1 MEKKAK
7 IGWLYVI
14 AALFVAV
21 GLFFVVKKNTYLFF
35 ALPVVLGVLLLYIF
49 SLDKVLL
56 LTAFTVPLSI
66 NLKALEADLAIS
78 LPAEPL
84 LIGVL
89 VLFIAKMLYDGRYD
103 KRMAR
108 HPIAIVIYIMFTW
121 MLVTTITSEMPV
133 VSIKFMVSR
142 LWFIVP
148 SFFLCAILFKNPKN
162 IHWFIWLYIA
172 ALCIVCVYTIIHH
185 AQFGFDGDSA
195 HWVMTPFYNDHTAYG
210 AALAIYLIL
219 ALAYVFLPGIKTS
232 TRLIIIGVIAL
243 LSVALMLS
251 NCRAAWLSVIAS
263 LAMLIC
269 VLLRIKFRWIATV
282 VVVLVGLFFA
292 FQNQIID
299 ALEKNNQDASGDLVE
314 NIQSITNISTDA
326 SNLERINRWQSAF
339 RLFNDRPV
347 FGWGPGTYQFVY
359 APYQMSKEKTIISTN
374 AGDGGN
380 AHSEYIGPLAEQGFM
395 GTILVLALVITV
407 VYTGLKAYHKAKNKK
422 AKVLALGTTLA
433 FFGYFVHG
441 FLNNFLDT
449 DKLAVPVWSCAALI
463 AVIDLYYSNQE
474 SFGEITEN
482 QPTRPQISDSSK
494 E

>member
-1 MEKKAK
+1 M
-7 IGWLYVI
+7 
-14 AALFVAV
+14 AV
-21 GLFFVVKKNTYLFF
+21 GLFLVVKKNTYLFF

-66 NLKALEADLAIS
+66 NLKTLEAGLAIS

-84 LIGVL
+84 LIGIM
-89 VLFIAKMLYDGRYD
+89 VLFFAKMLYDGKYD
-103 KRMAR
+103 KRISH
-108 HPIAIVIYIMFTW
+108 HPIAIVIYCMFAW

-133 VSIKFMVSR
+133 VSLKFILSR
-142 LWFIVP
+142 LWFVVP
-148 SFFLCAILFKNPKN
+148 AFFLCAILFKKPKN

-219 ALAYVFLPGIKTS
+219 ALTYVFLPGIKTS
-232 TRLIIIGVIAL
+232 RRLIIIGVVAL
-243 LSVALMLS
+243 LSVALVFS
-251 NCRAAWLSVIAS
+251 NCRAAWLSVIAT
-263 LAMLIC
+263 LAVLIC
-269 VLLRIKFRWIATV
+269 VLLKIKFRWIATV
-282 VVVLVGLFFA
+282 MVVLVGLFLA

-339 RLFNDRPV
+339 RLFNERPV

-380 AHSEYIGPLAEQGFM
+380 AHSEYFGPLAEQGIV
-395 GTILVLALVITV
+395 GSILVLILVIVTV
-407 VYTGLKAYHKAKNKK
+407 YHGMKAYKRCKNRQAKTL
-422 AKVLALGTTLA
+422 VLGATLA
-433 FFGYFVHG
+433 FISYFVHG
-441 FLNNFLDT
+441 LLNNFMDT
-449 DKLAVPVWSCAALI
+449 DKLAVPVWSLAALI
-463 AVIDLYYSNQE
+463 AAIDVYYA
-474 SFGEITEN
+474 
-482 QPTRPQISDSSK
+482 DK
-494 E
+494 ETFDEVKE

>member
-1 MEKKAK
+1 MEKRAK
-7 IGWLYVI
+7 IAWLYLI

-21 GLFFVVKKNTYLFF
+21 GLFLVVKKNTYLFF

-56 LTAFTVPLSI
+56 LTAFTIPLSV
-66 NLKALEADLAIS
+66 NLKALDAGLAIS

-84 LIGVL
+84 LMGIM
-89 VLFIAKMLYDGRYD
+89 VLFFAKMLYDGKYD
-103 KRMAR
+103 RR
-108 HPIAIVIYIMFTW
+108 ISHHPIAIVIYCMFAW
-121 MLVTTITSEMPV
+121 MLVTTITSEMPL
-133 VSIKFMVSR
+133 VSIKFMLSR
-142 LWFIVP
+142 LWFVVP
-148 SFFLCAILFKNPKN
+148 AFFLCAIFFKEPKN
-162 IHWFIWLYIA
+162 IHRFIWLYIT

-219 ALAYVFLPGIKTS
+219 ALTYVFLPDVKKS
-232 TRLIIIGVIAL
+232 RKLVIIGVVVL

-251 NCRAAWLSVIAS
+251 NCRAAWLSMIAA
-263 LAMLIC
+263 LAVLIC
-269 VLLRIKFRWIATV
+269 VLLKIKFRWIATV
-282 VVVLVGLFFA
+282 VIVLVGLFFA

-339 RLFNDRPV
+339 RLFSERPV

-380 AHSEYIGPLAEQGFM
+380 AHSEYFGPLAEQGIV
-395 GTILVLALVITV
+395 GSLLVLTLVIVTV
-407 VYTGLKAYHKAKNKK
+407 YCGLKTYSRSKNKK
-422 AKVLALGTTLA
+422 AKVLVLGTTLA
-433 FFGYFVHG
+433 FISYFVHG

-449 DKLAVPVWSCAALI
+449 DKLAIPVWSLAALI
-463 AVIDLYYSNQE
+463 AAIDVYYA
-474 SFGEITEN
+474 
-482 QPTRPQISDSSK
+482 DK
-494 E
+494 EDFEQAK

>member
-7 IGWLYVI
+7 IAWLYLI

-49 SLDKVLL
+49 SLDKVLM
-56 LTAFTVPLSI
+56 LTAFTVPLSV
-66 NLKALEADLAIS
+66 NLKALDAGLAIS

-84 LIGVL
+84 LMGIL
-89 VLFIAKMLYDGRYD
+89 VLFMAKMLYDGNYD
-103 KRMAR
+103 RRISR
-108 HPIAIVIYIMFTW
+108 HPIAIVIYCMFAW

-133 VSIKFMVSR
+133 VSIKFLVSR
-142 LWFIVP
+142 LWFVIP
-148 SFFLCAILFKNPKN
+148 AFFLCAILFKNPKN
-162 IHWFIWLYIA
+162 IHRFIWLYIA
-172 ALCIVCVYTIIHH
+172 SLCIVCVYTIIHH
-185 AQFGFDGDSA
+185 SQYGFDGDSA

-210 AALAIYLIL
+210 AALAIYLIM
-219 ALAYVFLPGIKTS
+219 ALTYVFLPGIK
-232 TRLIIIGVIAL
+232 RGRKIIIIGVVAL
-243 LSVALMLS
+243 LSLALTLS
-251 NCRAAWLSVIAS
+251 NCRAAWISMVAS
-263 LAMLIC
+263 LAVLIC
-269 VLLRIKFRWIATV
+269 VLLRIKFSWIVTIA
-282 VVVLVGLFFA
+282 VVLVGLFFA

-299 ALEKNNQDASGDLVE
+299 ALEKNNQDASGNLVE

-339 RLFNDRPV
+339 RLFNERPV

-380 AHSEYIGPLAEQGFM
+380 AHSEYFGPLAEQGVM
-395 GTILVLALVITV
+395 GSLLVLVLVVVTV
-407 VYTGLKAYHKAKNKK
+407 YCGIKTYLRCKNKS
-422 AKVLALGTTLA
+422 AKVLVLGATLA

-449 DKLAVPVWSCAALI
+449 DKLAVPVWSLAALI
-463 AVIDLYYSNQE
+463 AAIDVYYADREEFEGGS
-474 SFGEITEN
+474 
-482 QPTRPQISDSSK
+482 
-494 E
+494 

>member
-1 MEKKAK
+1 M
-7 IGWLYVI
+7 
-14 AALFVAV
+14 AV
-21 GLFFVVKKNTYLFF
+21 GLFLVVKKNTYLFF

-66 NLKALEADLAIS
+66 NLKALEAGLAIS

-84 LIGVL
+84 LIGIM
-89 VLFIAKMLYDGRYD
+89 VLFFAKMLYDGKYD
-103 KRMAR
+103 KRISH
-108 HPIAIVIYIMFTW
+108 HPIAIVIYCMFAW

-133 VSIKFMVSR
+133 VSLKFILSR
-142 LWFIVP
+142 LWFVVP
-148 SFFLCAILFKNPKN
+148 AFFLCALLFKNPKN

-219 ALAYVFLPGIKTS
+219 ALTYVFLPGIKTS
-232 TRLIIIGVIAL
+232 RRLIIIGVVAL
-243 LSVALMLS
+243 LSVALVFS
-251 NCRAAWLSVIAS
+251 NCRAAWLSVIAA
-263 LAMLIC
+263 LAVLIC
-269 VLLRIKFRWIATV
+269 VLLKIKFRWIATV

-339 RLFNDRPV
+339 RLFNERPV

-380 AHSEYIGPLAEQGFM
+380 AHSEYFGPLAEQGIV
-395 GTILVLALVITV
+395 GSILVLILVIVTV
-407 VYTGLKAYHKAKNKK
+407 YHGMKAYKRCKNRQVKTL
-422 AKVLALGTTLA
+422 VLGATLA
-433 FFGYFVHG
+433 FISYFVHG
-441 FLNNFLDT
+441 LLNNFMDT
-449 DKLAVPVWSCAALI
+449 DKLAVPVWSLAALI
-463 AVIDLYYSNQE
+463 AAVDVYYA
-474 SFGEITEN
+474 
-482 QPTRPQISDSSK
+482 DK
-494 E
+494 ETFDEVKE

>member
-1 MEKKAK
+1 MEKRAK
-7 IGWLYVI
+7 IAWLYVV
-14 AALFVAV
+14 AALFLAV
-21 GLFFVVKKNTYLFF
+21 GLFLVVKKNTYLFF

-66 NLKALEADLAIS
+66 NLKALEAGLAIS

-84 LIGVL
+84 LIGIM
-89 VLFIAKMLYDGRYD
+89 VLFFAKMLYDGKYD
-103 KRMAR
+103 KRISH
-108 HPIAIVIYIMFTW
+108 HPIAIVIYCMFAW

-133 VSIKFMVSR
+133 VSLKFILSR
-142 LWFIVP
+142 LWFVIP
-148 SFFLCAILFKNPKN
+148 AFFLCAILFKKPKN

-219 ALAYVFLPGIKTS
+219 ALTYVFLPGIKTS
-232 TRLIIIGVIAL
+232 RRLIIIGVVAL
-243 LSVALMLS
+243 LSVALLFS
-251 NCRAAWLSVIAS
+251 NCRAAWLSVIAA
-263 LAMLIC
+263 LAVLIC
-269 VLLRIKFRWIATV
+269 VLLKIKFRWIATA
-282 VVVLVGLFFA
+282 VVVLVGLFLA

-339 RLFNDRPV
+339 RLFNERPV

-380 AHSEYIGPLAEQGFM
+380 AHSEYFGPLAEQGIV
-395 GTILVLALVITV
+395 GSILVLILVIVTV
-407 VYTGLKAYHKAKNKK
+407 YHGMKAYKRCKNRQAKTL
-422 AKVLALGTTLA
+422 VLGATLA
-433 FFGYFVHG
+433 FISYFVHG
-441 FLNNFLDT
+441 LLNNFMDT
-449 DKLAVPVWSCAALI
+449 DKLAVPVWSLAALI
-463 AVIDLYYSNQE
+463 AAIDVYYA
-474 SFGEITEN
+474 
-482 QPTRPQISDSSK
+482 DK
-494 E
+494 ETFDEVKE

>member
-1 MEKKAK
+1 MEKRAK
-7 IGWLYVI
+7 IAWLYVV
-14 AALFVAV
+14 AALFLAV
-21 GLFFVVKKNTYLFF
+21 GLFLVVKKNTYLFF

-49 SLDKVLL
+49 SLDKVLM

-66 NLKALEADLAIS
+66 NLKALEAGLAIS

-84 LIGVL
+84 LIGIM
-89 VLFIAKMLYDGRYD
+89 VLFFAKMLYDGKYD
-103 KRMAR
+103 KRISH
-108 HPIAIVIYIMFTW
+108 HPIAIVIYCMFAW

-133 VSIKFMVSR
+133 VSLKFILSR
-142 LWFIVP
+142 LWFVVP
-148 SFFLCAILFKNPKN
+148 AFFLCAILFKKPKN

-219 ALAYVFLPGIKTS
+219 ALTYVFLPGIKTS
-232 TRLIIIGVIAL
+232 RRLIIIGVVAL
-243 LSVALMLS
+243 LSVALVFS
-251 NCRAAWLSVIAS
+251 NCRAAWLSVIAA
-263 LAMLIC
+263 LAVLIC
-269 VLLRIKFRWIATV
+269 VLLKIKFRWIATV
-282 VVVLVGLFFA
+282 VVVLVGLFLA

-339 RLFNDRPV
+339 RLFNERPV

-380 AHSEYIGPLAEQGFM
+380 AHSEYFGPLAEQGIV
-395 GTILVLALVITV
+395 GSILVLILVIVTV
-407 VYTGLKAYHKAKNKK
+407 YHGMKAYKRCKNRQAKTL
-422 AKVLALGTTLA
+422 VLGATLA
-433 FFGYFVHG
+433 FISYFVHG
-441 FLNNFLDT
+441 LLNNFMDT
-449 DKLAVPVWSCAALI
+449 DKLAVPVWSLAALI
-463 AVIDLYYSNQE
+463 AAIDVYYA
-474 SFGEITEN
+474 
-482 QPTRPQISDSSK
+482 DK
-494 E
+494 ETFDEVKE

>member
-7 IGWLYVI
+7 IAWLYLV
-14 AALFVAV
+14 AALFIAV
-21 GLFFVVKKNTYLFF
+21 GLYLVVKKNTYLFF

-56 LTAFTVPLSI
+56 FTAFTVPLSV
-66 NLKALEADLAIS
+66 NLKALDAGLAIS

-84 LIGVL
+84 LMGIL
-89 VLFIAKMLYDGRYD
+89 VLFLAKMLYDGKYD
-103 KRMAR
+103 RR
-108 HPIAIVIYIMFTW
+108 ISHHPIAIVIYCMFAW

-133 VSIKFMVSR
+133 VSIKFILAR
-142 LWFIVP
+142 LWFVVP
-148 SFFLCAILFKNPKN
+148 AFFLCAVLFKNPKN
-162 IHWFIWLYIA
+162 IHRFIWLYIA

-219 ALAYVFLPGIKTS
+219 ALTYVFLPGVKKS
-232 TRLIIIGVIAL
+232 RKLLIIGVVL
-243 LSVALMLS
+243 LLGVALMLS
-251 NCRAAWLSVIAS
+251 NCRAAWLSIIAA
-263 LAMLIC
+263 LAVLIC
-269 VLLRIKFRWIATV
+269 VLLHIKFRWIAATV
-282 VVVLVGLFFA
+282 VILVGLFFA

-339 RLFNDRPV
+339 RLFNERPV

-380 AHSEYIGPLAEQGFM
+380 AHSEYFGPLAEQGLV
-395 GTILVLALVITV
+395 GSLLVLTLVVVTVYCGLRTYKRCKNKQAKILVLGA
-407 VYTGLKAYHKAKNKK
+407 
-422 AKVLALGTTLA
+422 TLA
-433 FFGYFVHG
+433 FISYFVHG

-449 DKLAVPVWSCAALI
+449 DKLAIPVWSLAALI
-463 AVIDLYYSNQE
+463 AAIDVFYA
-474 SFGEITEN
+474 
-482 QPTRPQISDSSK
+482 DK
-494 E
+494 EEFVEE

>member
-7 IGWLYVI
+7 IAWLYLI

-56 LTAFTVPLSI
+56 LTAFAVPLSV
-66 NLKALEADLAIS
+66 NLKALEAGLAIS

-84 LIGVL
+84 LMGIL
-89 VLFIAKMLYDGRYD
+89 VLFIAKMLYDGKYD
-103 KRMAR
+103 QRVSH
-108 HPIAIVIYIMFTW
+108 HPVAVIIYCMFAW

-133 VSIKFMVSR
+133 VSIKFMLSR
-142 LWFIVP
+142 LWFVVP
-148 SFFLCAILFKNPKN
+148 AFFLCALLFKDTKN
-162 IHWFIWLYIA
+162 IDRFIWLYISG
-172 ALCIVCVYTIIHH
+172 LCIVCIYTIIHH

-219 ALAYVFLPGIKTS
+219 ALTYVFLPGIKRS
-232 TRLIIIGVIAL
+232 RKLLIIGVVL
-243 LSVALMLS
+243 LLGLALMLS
-251 NCRAAWLSVIAS
+251 NCRAAWLSVMAA
-263 LAMLIC
+263 LAVLIC
-269 VLLRIKFRWIATV
+269 VLLRIKFRWVATV

-299 ALEKNNQDASGDLVE
+299 AMEKNNQDASGDLVE
-314 NIQSITNISTDA
+314 NVQSITNISTDA

-339 RLFNDRPV
+339 RLFRERPV

-380 AHSEYIGPLAEQGFM
+380 AHSEYFGPLAEQGLLGSLLM
-395 GTILVLALVITV
+395 LALVVVTV
-407 VYTGLKAYHKAKNKK
+407 YYGLTTYRRCKNKK
-422 AKVLALGTTLA
+422 AKVLVLGATLA
-433 FFGYFVHG
+433 FFSYFIHG

-449 DKLAVPVWSCAALI
+449 DKLAVPVWSLAALI
-463 AVIDLYYSNQE
+463 VAIDVYHADTADEL
-474 SFGEITEN
+474 
-482 QPTRPQISDSSK
+482 PK
-494 E
+494 EA

>member
-7 IGWLYVI
+7 IAWLYVI
-14 AALFVAV
+14 AALFIAI
-21 GLFFVVKKNTYLFF
+21 GLFLVVKKNTYLFF

-56 LTAFTVPLSI
+56 LTAFAVPLSV
-66 NLKALEADLAIS
+66 NLKALEAGLAIS

-84 LIGVL
+84 LMGIL
-89 VLFIAKMLYDGRYD
+89 VLFVAKMLYDGHFDR
-103 KRMAR
+103 RVLH
-108 HPIAIVIYIMFTW
+108 HPIAIVIYCMFAW
-121 MLVTTITSEMPV
+121 MAVTTITSEMPL
-133 VSIKFMVSR
+133 VSLKFILAR
-142 LWFIVP
+142 LWFVIP
-148 SFFLCAILFKNPKN
+148 AFFLCTVLFKNPKN
-162 IHWFIWLYIA
+162 IHWFIWLYIS
-172 ALCIVCVYTIIHH
+172 ALCIVCIYTIIHH

-219 ALAYVFLPGIKTS
+219 SLTYVFLPGIKKS
-232 TRLIIIGVIAL
+232 RRLIIIGVVVLLSIAL
-243 LSVALMLS
+243 TLS
-251 NCRAAWLSVIAS
+251 NCRAAWISMIAA
-263 LAMLIC
+263 LGVLLC
-269 VLLRIKFRWIATV
+269 VLLHIKFRWIAATIIF
-282 VVVLVGLFFA
+282 LVGLFFA

-339 RLFNDRPV
+339 RLFNERPI

-380 AHSEYIGPLAEQGFM
+380 AHSEYFGPLAEQGIV
-395 GTILVLALVITV
+395 GSLLVVVLVVVTI
-407 VYTGLKAYHKAKNKK
+407 YCGLKTYSRCKNKK
-422 AKVLALGTTLA
+422 AKVLSLGATIA
-433 FFGYFVHG
+433 FISYFVHG

-449 DKLAVPVWSCAALI
+449 DKLAVPVWSLAALI
-463 AVIDLYYSNQE
+463 TAIDVYYADKE
-474 SFGEITEN
+474 DFVEI
-482 QPTRPQISDSSK
+482 K

>member
-1 MEKKAK
+1 MEKRAK
-7 IGWLYVI
+7 IAWLYVV
-14 AALFVAV
+14 AALFLAV
-21 GLFFVVKKNTYLFF
+21 GLFLVVKKNTYLFF

-66 NLKALEADLAIS
+66 NLKALEAGLAIS

-84 LIGVL
+84 LIGIM
-89 VLFIAKMLYDGRYD
+89 VLFFAKMLYDGKYD
-103 KRMAR
+103 KRISH
-108 HPIAIVIYIMFTW
+108 HPIAIVIYCMFAW

-133 VSIKFMVSR
+133 VSLKFILSR
-142 LWFIVP
+142 LWFVVP
-148 SFFLCAILFKNPKN
+148 AFFLCAILFKKPKN

-219 ALAYVFLPGIKTS
+219 ALTYVFLPGIKTS
-232 TRLIIIGVIAL
+232 RRLIIIGVVAL
-243 LSVALMLS
+243 LSVALVFS
-251 NCRAAWLSVIAS
+251 NCRAAWLSVIAA
-263 LAMLIC
+263 LAVLIC
-269 VLLRIKFRWIATV
+269 VLLKIKFRWIATV
-282 VVVLVGLFFA
+282 VVILVGLFLA

-314 NIQSITNISTDA
+314 NVQSITNISTDA

-339 RLFNDRPV
+339 RLFNERPV

-380 AHSEYIGPLAEQGFM
+380 AHSEYFGPLAEQGIV
-395 GTILVLALVITV
+395 GSILVLILVIVTV
-407 VYTGLKAYHKAKNKK
+407 YHGMKAYKRCKNRQAKTL
-422 AKVLALGTTLA
+422 VLGATLA
-433 FFGYFVHG
+433 FISYFVHG
-441 FLNNFLDT
+441 LLNNFMDT
-449 DKLAVPVWSCAALI
+449 DKLAVPVWSLAALI
-463 AVIDLYYSNQE
+463 AAIDVYYA
-474 SFGEITEN
+474 
-482 QPTRPQISDSSK
+482 DK
-494 E
+494 ETFDEVKE

>member
-1 MEKKAK
+1 MEKRAK
-7 IGWLYVI
+7 IAWLYVI
-14 AALFVAV
+14 AAFFIAV

-56 LTAFTVPLSI
+56 LTSFCVPLSI
-66 NLKALEADLAIS
+66 NLKELEAGLAIS

-84 LIGVL
+84 LMGIL
-89 VLFIAKMLYDGRYD
+89 VLFFAKMLYDGHYD
-103 KRMAR
+103 RR
-108 HPIAIVIYIMFTW
+108 ISHHPIAIVIYCMFAW
-121 MLVTTITSEMPV
+121 MVVSTITSEMPV
-133 VSIKFMVSR
+133 VSIKFIVSR
-142 LWFIVP
+142 LWFVVP

-162 IHWFIWLYIA
+162 IHWFIWLYIS
-172 ALCIVCVYTIIHH
+172 ALCIVCIYTIIHH

-219 ALAYVFLPGIKTS
+219 ALTYVFMPDLKTS
-232 TRLIIIGVIAL
+232 RRLIIIGVVLL

-263 LAMLIC
+263 LAVLIC
-269 VLLRIKFRWIATV
+269 VLLRIKFHWIAAAV
-282 VVVLVGLFFA
+282 VILVGLFFA

-339 RLFNDRPV
+339 RLFNERPV

-380 AHSEYIGPLAEQGFM
+380 AHSEYFGPLAEQG
-395 GTILVLALVITV
+395 LVGSLLVVVLVVVTV
-407 VYTGLKAYHKAKNKK
+407 YCGIKTYSRCKNKK
-422 AKVLALGTTLA
+422 AKILVLGATLA
-433 FFGYFVHG
+433 FFGYFIHG

-449 DKLAVPVWSCAALI
+449 DKLAVPVWSLAALI
-463 AVIDLYYSNQE
+463 GAIDVYYA
-474 SFGEITEN
+474 
-482 QPTRPQISDSSK
+482 DK
-494 E
+494 EKFEEVKE

>member
-14 AALFVAV
+14 EALFVAV
-21 GLFFVVKKNTYLFF
+21 GLFFIVKMNTYLFF

-56 LTAFTVPLSI
+56 LTAFCVPLSV
-66 NLKALEADLAIS
+66 NLKAMDAGLAIS

-84 LIGVL
+84 LMGIL
-89 VLFIAKMLYDGRYD
+89 VLFIAKRLYDGNFDR
-103 KRMAR
+103 RIAS
-108 HPIAIVIYIMFTW
+108 HPIAIVIYCMFAW
-121 MLVTTITSEMPV
+121 MVVSTITSELPV
-133 VSIKFMVSR
+133 VSLKFILSR
-142 LWFIVP
+142 LWFVIP
-148 SFFLCAILFKNPKN
+148 SFFLCALLFKNPKN
-162 IHWFIWLYIA
+162 IHWFIWLYMA
-172 ALCIVCVYTIIHH
+172 GLCIVCIYSIIHH
-185 AQFGFDGDSA
+185 AQYGFDGDSA

-219 ALAYVFLPGIKTS
+219 ALTYVFLPGIKTF
-232 TRLIIIGVIAL
+232 RKLIVIGVVVL
-243 LSVALMLS
+243 LSVALVLS
-251 NCRAAWLSVIAS
+251 SCRAAWLSMIAS
-263 LAMLIC
+263 LAVLFC

-299 ALEKNNQDASGDLVE
+299 MLERNNQDASGDLVE

-339 RLFNDRPV
+339 RLFNERPV

-380 AHSEYIGPLAEQGFM
+380 AHSEYFGPLAEQG
-395 GTILVLALVITV
+395 LVGSIIMVVLVVVTV
-407 VYTGLKAYHKAKNKK
+407 TCGIKTYARCKNKT
-422 AKVLALGTTLA
+422 AKVLVLGATLA

-449 DKLAVPVWSCAALI
+449 DKLAVPVWSLAALI
-463 AVIDLYYSNQE
+463 ASIDVYYADRE
-474 SFGEITEN
+474 RFEEA
-482 QPTRPQISDSSK
+482 
-494 E
+494 

>member
-1 MEKKAK
+1 MEKRAK
-7 IGWLYVI
+7 IAWLYVI
-14 AALFVAV
+14 AAFFIAV

-56 LTAFTVPLSI
+56 LTSFCVPLSI
-66 NLKALEADLAIS
+66 NLKELEAGLAIS

-84 LIGVL
+84 LMGIL
-89 VLFIAKMLYDGRYD
+89 VLFFAKMLYDGHYD
-103 KRMAR
+103 RR
-108 HPIAIVIYIMFTW
+108 ISHHPIAIVIYCMFAW
-121 MLVTTITSEMPV
+121 MVVSTITSEMPV
-133 VSIKFMVSR
+133 VSIKFIVSR
-142 LWFIVP
+142 LWFVVP

-162 IHWFIWLYIA
+162 IHWFIWLYIS
-172 ALCIVCVYTIIHH
+172 ALCIVCIYTIIHH

-219 ALAYVFLPGIKTS
+219 ALTYVFMPDLKTS
-232 TRLIIIGVIAL
+232 RRLIIIGVVLL

-263 LAMLIC
+263 LAVLIC
-269 VLLRIKFRWIATV
+269 VLLRIKFHWIAAAV
-282 VVVLVGLFFA
+282 VILVGLFFA

-339 RLFNDRPV
+339 RLFNERPV

-359 APYQMSKEKTIISTN
+359 APYQMSKEN
-374 AGDGGN
+374 QCRRRWQC
-380 AHSEYIGPLAEQGFM
+380 PLRIFRP
-395 GTILVLALVITV
+395 
-407 VYTGLKAYHKAKNKK
+407 
-422 AKVLALGTTLA
+422 LG
-433 FFGYFVHG
+433 
-441 FLNNFLDT
+441 
-449 DKLAVPVWSCAALI
+449 
-463 AVIDLYYSNQE
+463 
-474 SFGEITEN
+474 
-482 QPTRPQISDSSK
+482 
-494 E
+494 

>member
-1 MEKKAK
+1 MEKRAK
-7 IGWLYVI
+7 IAWLYVV
-14 AALFVAV
+14 AALFLAV
-21 GLFFVVKKNTYLFF
+21 GLFLVVKKNTYLFF

-66 NLKALEADLAIS
+66 NLKALEAGLAIS

-84 LIGVL
+84 LIGIM
-89 VLFIAKMLYDGRYD
+89 VLFFAKMLYDGKYD
-103 KRMAR
+103 KRISH
-108 HPIAIVIYIMFTW
+108 HPIAIVIYCMFAW

-133 VSIKFMVSR
+133 VSLKFILSR
-142 LWFIVP
+142 LWFVVP
-148 SFFLCAILFKNPKN
+148 AFFLCAILFKNPKN

-219 ALAYVFLPGIKTS
+219 ALTYVFLPGIKTS
-232 TRLIIIGVIAL
+232 RRLIIIGVVAL
-243 LSVALMLS
+243 LSVALVFS
-251 NCRAAWLSVIAS
+251 NCRAAWLSVIAA
-263 LAMLIC
+263 LAVLIC
-269 VLLRIKFRWIATV
+269 VLLKIKFRWIATV

-339 RLFNDRPV
+339 RLFNERPV

-380 AHSEYIGPLAEQGFM
+380 AHSEYFGPLAEQGIV
-395 GTILVLALVITV
+395 GSILVLILVIVTV
-407 VYTGLKAYHKAKNKK
+407 YHGMKAYKRCKNRQAKTL
-422 AKVLALGTTLA
+422 VLGATLA
-433 FFGYFVHG
+433 FISYFVHG
-441 FLNNFLDT
+441 LLNNFMDT
-449 DKLAVPVWSCAALI
+449 DKLAVPVWSLAAMI
-463 AVIDLYYSNQE
+463 AAVDVYYA
-474 SFGEITEN
+474 
-482 QPTRPQISDSSK
+482 DK
-494 E
+494 ETFDEVKE

>member
-1 MEKKAK
+1 MEKRAK
-7 IGWLYVI
+7 IAWLYVI
-14 AALFVAV
+14 AAFFIAV

-35 ALPVVLGVLLLYIF
+35 ALPVVLGVMLLYIF

-56 LTAFTVPLSI
+56 LTSFCVPLSI
-66 NLKALEADLAIS
+66 NLKELEAGLAIS

-84 LIGVL
+84 LMGIL
-89 VLFIAKMLYDGRYD
+89 VLFFAKMLYDGHYD
-103 KRMAR
+103 RR
-108 HPIAIVIYIMFTW
+108 ISHHPIAIVIYCMFAW
-121 MLVTTITSEMPV
+121 MIVSTITSEMPV
-133 VSIKFMVSR
+133 VSIKFILSR
-142 LWFIVP
+142 LWFVVP

-162 IHWFIWLYIA
+162 IHWFIWLYIS
-172 ALCIVCVYTIIHH
+172 ALCIVCIYTIIHH

-219 ALAYVFLPGIKTS
+219 ALTYVFMPDIKTS
-232 TRLIIIGVIAL
+232 RRLVIIGVVLL
-243 LSVALMLS
+243 LSVALTLS
-251 NCRAAWLSVIAS
+251 NCRAAWLSMIAS
-263 LAMLIC
+263 LAVLIC
-269 VLLRIKFRWIATV
+269 VLLRIKFHWIAAAV
-282 VVVLVGLFFA
+282 VIVVGLFFA

-339 RLFNDRPV
+339 RLFNERPV

-380 AHSEYIGPLAEQGFM
+380 AHSEYFGPLAEQGLVGSLLM
-395 GTILVLALVITV
+395 VVLVIVTVTCGIKTYSRCNNKPSKMLVLGA
-407 VYTGLKAYHKAKNKK
+407 
-422 AKVLALGTTLA
+422 TLA
-433 FFGYFVHG
+433 FFGYFIHG

-449 DKLAVPVWSCAALI
+449 DKLAVPVWSLAALI
-463 AVIDLYYSNQE
+463 AAIDVYYADREKFEEVN
-474 SFGEITEN
+474 
-482 QPTRPQISDSSK
+482 
-494 E
+494 

>member
-1 MEKKAK
+1 MEKRAK
-7 IGWLYVI
+7 IAWLYII
-14 AALFVAV
+14 AALFIAV
-21 GLFFVVKKNTYLFF
+21 GLFLVVKKNTYLFF

-56 LTAFTVPLSI
+56 FTAFTVPLSI
-66 NLKALEADLAIS
+66 NLKALDAGLAIS

-84 LIGVL
+84 LMGIL
-89 VLFIAKMLYDGRYD
+89 VLFIAKMLYDGKFD
-103 KRMAR
+103 KRISH
-108 HPIAIVIYIMFTW
+108 HPIALVIYCMFAW

-133 VSIKFMVSR
+133 VSIKFLVSR
-142 LWFIVP
+142 LWFVVP
-148 SFFLCAILFKNPKN
+148 AFFLCTVLFKKPKN
-162 IHWFIWLYIA
+162 IDLFIWLYIA
-172 ALCIVCVYTIIHH
+172 SLCIVCVYTIIHH

-219 ALAYVFLPGIKTS
+219 ALTYVFIPGISKGK
-232 TRLIIIGVIAL
+232 RFLIIGVVAL
-243 LSVALMLS
+243 LSLALTLS
-251 NCRAAWLSVIAS
+251 NCRAAWVSMIAS
-263 LAMLIC
+263 LGVLVC
-269 VLLRIKFRWIATV
+269 VLLKIKFRWVAAAV
-282 VVVLVGLFFA
+282 VILVGLFLA

-339 RLFNDRPV
+339 RLFNERPV

-359 APYQMSKEKTIISTN
+359 APFQMSKEKTIISTN

-380 AHSEYIGPLAEQGFM
+380 AHSEYFGPLAEQGLV
-395 GTILVLALVITV
+395 GSLLVLTLVVVTV
-407 VYTGLKAYHKAKNKK
+407 TCGLKTYSHCKNKK
-422 AKVLALGTTLA
+422 AKVLVLGATLA
-433 FFGYFVHG
+433 FFGYFIHG

-449 DKLAVPVWSCAALI
+449 DKLAVPVWSLAALI
-463 AVIDLYYSNQE
+463 AAIDVYYADRE
-474 SFGEITEN
+474 EFEEV
-482 QPTRPQISDSSK
+482 

>member
-7 IGWLYVI
+7 IAWLYVI

-21 GLFFVVKKNTYLFF
+21 GLFLVVKKNTYLFF

-49 SLDKVLL
+49 SLDKVLF
-56 LTAFTVPLSI
+56 LTAFTVPLSV
-66 NLKALEADLAIS
+66 NLKVLESGLAIS

-84 LIGVL
+84 LMGIL
-89 VLFIAKMLYDGRYD
+89 ILFVAKMLYDGKFDR
-103 KRMAR
+103 RISR
-108 HPIAIVIYIMFTW
+108 HPIAIVIYCMFAW

-133 VSIKFMVSR
+133 VSIKFMLSR
-142 LWFIVP
+142 LWFVIP
-148 SFFLCAILFKNPKN
+148 AFFLCSILFKNPKN
-162 IHWFIWLYIA
+162 IHKFIWLYIA

-219 ALAYVFLPGIKTS
+219 ALAYVFLPGVKKS
-232 TRLIIIGVIAL
+232 RRLIIIAVVVL
-243 LSVALMLS
+243 LSVALTLS
-251 NCRAAWLSVIAS
+251 NCRAAWLSIIAA
-263 LAMLIC
+263 LAVLIC
-269 VLLRIKFRWIATV
+269 VLLKIKFRWIAAAV
-282 VVVLVGLFFA
+282 VILVGLFFA

-314 NIQSITNISTDA
+314 NIQSNTNISTDA

-339 RLFNDRPV
+339 RLFNERPV

-380 AHSEYIGPLAEQGFM
+380 AHSEYFGPLAEQGVV
-395 GTILVLALVITV
+395 GSLLVLVLVIVTV
-407 VYTGLKAYHKAKNKK
+407 YCGLKTYGRCKNKE
-422 AKVLALGTTLA
+422 AKVLVLGATLA
-433 FFGYFVHG
+433 FISYFIHG

-449 DKLAVPVWSCAALI
+449 DKLAIPVWSLAALI
-463 AVIDLYYSNQE
+463 AAIDVFYA
-474 SFGEITEN
+474 
-482 QPTRPQISDSSK
+482 DK
-494 E
+494 EEFVEE

>member
-1 MEKKAK
+1 M
-7 IGWLYVI
+7 
-14 AALFVAV
+14 AV
-21 GLFFVVKKNTYLFF
+21 GLFLVVKKNTYLFF

-66 NLKALEADLAIS
+66 NLKALEAGLAIS

-84 LIGVL
+84 LIGIM
-89 VLFIAKMLYDGRYD
+89 VLFFAKMLYDGKYD
-103 KRMAR
+103 KRISH
-108 HPIAIVIYIMFTW
+108 HPIAIVIYCMFAW
-121 MLVTTITSEMPV
+121 MMVTTITSEMPV
-133 VSIKFMVSR
+133 VSLKFILSR
-142 LWFIVP
+142 LWFVVP
-148 SFFLCAILFKNPKN
+148 AFFLCAILFKKPKN

-219 ALAYVFLPGIKTS
+219 ALTYVFLPGIKTS
-232 TRLIIIGVIAL
+232 RRLIIIGVVAL
-243 LSVALMLS
+243 LSVALVFS
-251 NCRAAWLSVIAS
+251 NCRAAWLSVIAA
-263 LAMLIC
+263 LAVLIC
-269 VLLRIKFRWIATV
+269 VLLKIKFRWIATV
-282 VVVLVGLFFA
+282 VVVLVGLFLA

-299 ALEKNNQDASGDLVE
+299 TLEKNNQDASGDLVE

-339 RLFNDRPV
+339 RLFNERPV

-380 AHSEYIGPLAEQGFM
+380 AHSEYFGPLAEQGIV
-395 GTILVLALVITV
+395 GSILVLILVIVTV
-407 VYTGLKAYHKAKNKK
+407 YHGMKAYKRCKNRQAKTL
-422 AKVLALGTTLA
+422 VLGATLA
-433 FFGYFVHG
+433 FISYFVHG
-441 FLNNFLDT
+441 LLNNFMDT
-449 DKLAVPVWSCAALI
+449 DKLAVPVWSLAALI
-463 AVIDLYYSNQE
+463 AAIDVYYA
-474 SFGEITEN
+474 
-482 QPTRPQISDSSK
+482 DK
-494 E
+494 ETFDEVKE

>member
-1 MEKKAK
+1 MEKRAK
-7 IGWLYVI
+7 IAWLYVI
-14 AALFVAV
+14 AALFIAV

-35 ALPVVLGVLLLYIF
+35 ALPVVLGVMLLYIF

-56 LTAFTVPLSI
+56 LTSFCVPLSV
-66 NLKALEADLAIS
+66 NLKALEAGLAIS

-84 LIGVL
+84 LMGIM
-89 VLFIAKMLYDGRYD
+89 VLFFAKMLYDGQYD
-103 KRMAR
+103 RR
-108 HPIAIVIYIMFTW
+108 ISHHPIAIVIYCMFTW

-133 VSIKFMVSR
+133 VSLKFMLSR
-142 LWFIVP
+142 LWFVVP
-148 SFFLCAILFKNPKN
+148 SFFLCAILFKKPKN

-172 ALCIVCVYTIIHH
+172 ALCIVCFYTIIHH

-210 AALAIYLIL
+210 AALAIYLIM
-219 ALAYVFLPGIKTS
+219 ALTYVFLPDIKTS
-232 TRLIIIGVIAL
+232 RKLLIIGVVLLLGIAL
-243 LSVALMLS
+243 TLS
-251 NCRAAWLSVIAS
+251 NCRAAWLSVIAA
-263 LAMLIC
+263 LAVLIC
-269 VLLRIKFRWIATV
+269 VLLRIKFRWIAATIIIV
-282 VVVLVGLFFA
+282 VGLFLT

-339 RLFNDRPV
+339 RLFNERPV

-380 AHSEYIGPLAEQGFM
+380 AHSEYFGPLAEQGL
-395 GTILVLALVITV
+395 GGSLLVVILVV
-407 VYTGLKAYHKAKNKK
+407 VTIYSGLKTYSRCKNKK
-422 AKVLALGTTLA
+422 AKVLVLGATLA
-433 FFGYFVHG
+433 FFSYFIHG

-449 DKLAVPVWSCAALI
+449 DKLAVPVWSLAALI
-463 AVIDLYYSNQE
+463 ATVDVFYADKE
-474 SFGEITEN
+474 VFEEIKEN
-482 QPTRPQISDSSK
+482 NSH
-494 E
+494 